1 MKKSIL
7 LAIGVFCSIS
17 LHLKAQEENVF
28 VKADTIES
36 LRHYKFADNWY
47 AGVHFGINGSLSENI
62 RPRDFFWEAQRPIAA
77 ISVGKFFSPSFG
89 LRVMGSYSHQV
100 SKADKEVIAAYPE
113 VYGDGYYGYKMF
125 NGYLDAVANLT
136 NTFLPF
142 KESRRFNVL
151 GFVGVGFNSTFDFE
165 DDKLDRWGSLPEG
178 AYASGKAKG
187 GNYTYLAVRAGLILS
202 YQLSQCL
209 DLDLDMHICATDD
222 GYNGVRYDDKYDG
235 YAEALLG
242 LKYHFKDHYGDRRF
256 KYTRLSDLDDVNAI
270 NDRIN
275 QARKDLRDAQDANK
289 PDITQERV
297 LEMTVS
303 FNIDKF
309 NITDVQ
315 RPNVEAVAAY
325 IKAHPELDVVIC
337 GFADVKTAYPA
348 YNMRLS
354 KRRVTAV
361 YNMLTKQYGV
371 DPNRLSIDYK
381 GDVIQPYQMKNEW
394 NRVVVFK
401 LNPHNEYKFLDK

>member
-7 LAIGVFCSIS
+7 LIIGLLAGMQSY
-17 LHLKAQEENVF
+17 AQDNGGYVTP
-28 VKADTIES
+28 DTIES
-36 LRHYKFADNWY
+36 LRHYKFADNWFVG
-47 AGVHFGINGSLSENI
+47 AHVGANGSMSENI
-62 RPRDFFWEAQRPIAA
+62 RPRDYFFKAQRPTFAL
-77 ISVGKFFSPSFG
+77 SLGKFFSPSFG
-89 LRVMGSYSHQV
+89 LRFMGGYSWQV
-100 SKADKEVIAAYPE
+100 SKADKEVIAAYPN
-113 VYGDGYYGYKMF
+113 VYGDGFYGYKML
-125 NGYLDAVANLT
+125 NGYLDAMANLT
-136 NTFLPF
+136 NTFYRY

-151 GFVGVGFNSTFDFE
+151 GFVGIGFNSTFGF
-165 DDKLDRWGSLPEG
+165 DKEKLNLWTHLPAG
-178 AYASGKAKG
+178 AYASGKVYT
-187 GNYTYLAVRAGLILS
+187 GNYTYLAVRTGLIFS
-202 YQLSQCL
+202 YKLNEVWDL
-209 DLDLDMHICATDD
+209 DLDLQMCATDD

-235 YAEALLG
+235 YTQALLG
-242 LKYHFKDHYGDRRF
+242 LKYHFVDQYGDHRF
-256 KYTRLSDLDDVNAI
+256 KYTYLTNIDDVNDI

-275 QARKDLRDAQDANK
+275 QARKDLKDAENDRQPNV
-289 PDITQERV
+289 TQERV

-303 FNIDKF
+303 FIIDKF

-361 YNMLTKQYGV
+361 YNMLTKEYGV
-371 DPNRLSIDYK
+371 DPKRLSIDYK
-381 GDVIQPYQMKNEW
+381 GDVVQPYEIKNEW

-401 LNPHNEYKFLDK
+401 LNPHNEYKFLDE

>member
-7 LAIGVFCSIS
+7 FIIGVMAGMQTY
-17 LHLKAQEENVF
+17 AQGDGGY
-28 VKADTIES
+28 VKPDTIES
-36 LRHYKFADNWY
+36 LRHYKFADNWFVSAH
-47 AGVHFGINGSLSENI
+47 AGFNGSLSENI
-62 RPRDFFWEAQRPIAA
+62 RPRDYFFEAQRPAFA
-77 ISVGKFFSPSFG
+77 LSVGKFFSPSFG
-89 LRVMGSYSHQV
+89 LRLMGGYYWQV
-100 SKADKEVIAAYPE
+100 SKADKEGIAAYPE
-113 VYGDGYYGYKMF
+113 AYGDGYYGYKML
-125 NGYLDAVANLT
+125 NGYLDAMANLT
-136 NTFLPF
+136 NTFLRY

-151 GFVGVGFNSTFDFE
+151 GFVGIGFNNTFGFE
-165 DDKLDRWGSLPEG
+165 KEKLNRWTSLPAG
-178 AYASGKAKG
+178 AYASGKVYPE
-187 GNYTYLAVRAGLILS
+187 NHSYLAVRAGFVLS
-202 YQLSQCL
+202 YKLNEIW
-209 DLDLDMHICATDD
+209 DLDLDMQICATDD

-235 YAEALLG
+235 YTQALLG
-242 LKYHFKDHYGDRRF
+242 LKYHFVDQYGDHRF
-256 KYTRLSDLDDVNAI
+256 KYTQLTDAENVNNM

-275 QARKDLRDAQDANK
+275 EARKALKDAEDARK
-289 PDITQERV
+289 PNVNQERV

-303 FNIDKF
+303 FIIDKF

-361 YNMLTKQYGV
+361 YNMLTKEYGV
-371 DPNRLSIDYK
+371 DPKRLSIDYK
-381 GDVIQPYQMKNEW
+381 GDVVQPYDIKNEW

-401 LNPHNEYKFLDK
+401 LNPHNEYKFLDE